1 MGYRGCPD
9 CRNQVQKVPEPVGEA
24 CGLPQRLAGLCMD
37 CKTAVPPS
45 RMMRSWLV
53 FDGPIWHALHSLK
66 HRWNIALG
74 DTLAHHL
81 VEFVTALGWP
91 GDAVVPI
98 PLVKNRMKERGYNQ
112 AGLVAM
118 PLDSI
123 RH

>member
-1 MGYRGCPD
+1 
-9 CRNQVQKVPEPVGEA
+9 
-24 CGLPQRLAGLCMD
+24 
-37 CKTAVPPS
+37 
-45 RMMRSWLV
+45 MRSWLV
-53 FDGPIWHALHSLK
+53 FDGSIWHALHSLK
-66 HRWNIALG
+66 HRWNIALR

-91 GDAVVPI
+91 DDAVVPI

-118 PLDSI
+118 PLASI